1 MKKKHV
7 LILTAAVAG
16 AVALG
21 AGCGKKVTAQSLIEQ
36 VTKNIQEKSSVEGNL
51 VLDFE
56 GTVSVEQDG
65 ASAGIDMAMN
75 MDMDMQS
82 TYDKDNPK
90 DNATYLNGKMK
101 VAMMGANVSV
111 DMENYTVPEGDKMVT
126 YTGTQGQWTRQE
138 AEMDDS
144 ENISNEM
151 FGFDL
156 KGFTEDGG
164 KIELADKTE
173 EIGGKKCYKLT
184 VGVSGDMLGELLDM
198 PSGMMGGSMPTDGLD
213 FSEASVDYVMY
224 IDKKEKLPVKVSID
238 AASMMNSMMD
248 TLDETGV
255 AVDVSKFEISA
266 EVEGY
271 DTVDEIKVPDDV
283 KASAA
288 DGNGNGGLLDDSLG
302 GSLGDALGG
311 GSEDD
316 MEFEDETEAEEET
329 GETDAAGNPVIT
341 SYEGTHKAIIVLPE
355 GFEAGYMSD
364 TFLGADNDDID
375 ADANYMFNDYTTSS
389 EMEKAVKEDMVKEDP
404 ENYSDYKRSAVQEF
418 EVNGHKVRWFKE
430 SYKFMDSP
438 CVDVTAWI
446 EVEKETMFT
455 CEINKFSMEEAVDIT
470 QEEISALLGGVTIQ

>member
-7 LILTAAVAG
+7 LILTAAAVSV
-16 AVALG
+16 VALG
-21 AGCGKKVTAQSLIEQ
+21 GGCGKKVTAESLIEQ
-36 VTKNIQEKSSVEGNL
+36 VTKNIQDKSSVEGNL

-56 GTVSVEQDG
+56 GSVSVEQDG
-65 ASAGIDMAMN
+65 ASAGLDMAMN

-82 TYDKDNPK
+82 TYDKDNPQ
-90 DNATYLNGKMK
+90 DNATYLKGKMK
-101 VAMMGANVSV
+101 VEMMGANVSV

-126 YTGTQGQWTRQE
+126 YTGTQGEWMRQE
-138 AEMDDS
+138 ADKEDS
-144 ENISNEM
+144 ENTSGEM

-156 KGFTEDGG
+156 KSFTEDGG
-164 KIELADKTE
+164 KIELADETE
-173 EIGGKKCYKLT
+173 EIDGKKCYKLT
-184 VGVSGDMLGELLDM
+184 VGVSGDMLGNLLDM

-248 TLDETGV
+248 TLGETGV
-255 AVDVSKFEISA
+255 AVDVEKFEILA

-283 KASAA
+283 KASAV

-302 GSLGDALGG
+302 GSLGGALGG
-311 GSEDD
+311 DNGDD
-316 MEFEDETEAEEET
+316 MDLEEETEAEEET

-341 SYEGTHKAIIVLPE
+341 SYEGTHKATIVLPE

-375 ADANYMFNDYTTSS
+375 VNYMFNDYTTSS
-389 EMEKAVKEDMVKEDP
+389 EMEKSVKEDMVKADP

-418 EVNGHKVRWFKE
+418 EVNGYKVRWFKE